1 MPVTAGFSVS
11 QCTLGPSVSIR
22 FHPSNPLYYFF
33 GACPVLDNL
42 FKKDVP
48 PSAAP
53 DNVPSANIVSAE
65 DIQVWQGKIHA
76 ASDDTA
82 LLLLAHEA
90 PTVDLKLAAIE
101 ALTQEA
107 SFKQAMH
114 DFREHD
120 KRLYRAAKS
129 RWEAASG
136 RRMAADEAAG
146 VIAGARALLAQE
158 VIPVNRVVEL
168 DQAWGAI
175 QRDLLDAAV
184 QTEFAEL
191 SSQLAARVR
200 AQGEH
205 AQAMTRWQSAADGAM
220 SGLSASLPDIA
231 RGSMPP
237 GESEGLAVALLDLV
251 QSVPD
256 NADAR
261 CREKLDAANRLLA
274 LASSVVQRATF
285 LQALP
290 ASGVAGE
297 AHEKQ
302 IIEQWRSFP
311 EMSEGVLHTALATR
325 FADWRNAGNEERQ
338 REHDTQNAQER
349 ARRAEQN
356 KQRLSAIQRD
366 VEAAEAAQAGGH
378 VADLTR
384 WLNAID
390 HALKRGAVNA
400 TLTQRIEVL
409 RAEQRR
415 LQDWQRWGGRQGREQ
430 LVAEAHVLATQAGEK
445 IAIKTHAEA
454 IDKLRERWK
463 ELDKLGG
470 ASNQALWLAF
480 DGALETAYTPVAAH
494 LEKLKQARAENLA
507 AREQIVTGLVEAAEK
522 YYPAAQANAPAAEP
536 GKPADWRAVSHA
548 LEEAQVAW
556 RKLGPVEHTVPR
568 KALQGDK
575 AITARYA
582 AAVQALS
589 APLKSAYNEARTQ
602 REHLI
607 AGAKELAASDVS
619 ARDVVDK
626 VRKLQTQWQA
636 VAKSMPLPRRDENA
650 LWQSFKTATDAIF
663 TARDAA
669 RAANEAAL
677 NATQQARV
685 AIIERVAVLAKG
697 ATAAEIKRA
706 MAGVEIEWRAAPE
719 AARPH
724 AAKLDARYRA
734 ARDAAN
740 ARIAELATHAAQA
753 RYEAL
758 LTAMALCGERELS
771 DGDMPSD
778 ELDAR
783 WNAVAHF
790 PDAWKAQLE
799 TRFRGGQ
806 HSVPP
811 PMSAAK
817 AGKNATETLP
827 DILLNLEVACSIESP
842 ADFQAA
848 RQRLKI
854 LALKN
859 AMEGRQT
866 TTTTPADIERWLL
879 SAAAHPR
886 PDEGSRERLLK
897 IVTAVRNRRLV

>member
-1 MPVTAGFSVS
+1 M
-11 QCTLGPSVSIR
+11 
-22 FHPSNPLYYFF
+22 
-33 GACPVLDNL
+33 LDNL
-42 FKKDVP
+42 FKKDVSP
-48 PSAAP
+48 VGAPTPAVSDNTPSAI
-53 DNVPSANIVSAE
+53 SLSAE
-65 DIQVWQGKIHA
+65 DIQAWQGKISAA
-76 ASDDTA
+76 ASDDVA
-82 LLLLAHEA
+82 LLQLVHEA
-90 PTVDLKLAAIE
+90 PTVDLKLAAID
-101 ALTQEA
+101 ALSNET

-129 RWEAASG
+129 RWEIANGTRVAG
-136 RRMAADEAAG
+136 EAAAG
-146 VIAGARALLAQE
+146 VLSGARALLAQE

-168 DQAWGAI
+168 DQAWSAI

-184 QTEFAEL
+184 QAEFSEL
-191 SSQLAARVR
+191 SSQLAARAR

-205 AQAMTRWQSAADGAM
+205 AQAMTRWHSATDGAM
-220 SGLSASLPDIA
+220 AALSASLPDIA
-231 RGSMPP
+231 QGNIPP
-237 GESEGLAVALLDLV
+237 VESEKLAVALLDLAHAA
-251 QSVPD
+251 PD
-256 NADAR
+256 NADTR
-261 CREKLDAANRLLA
+261 CLEKRDAANRLLA
-274 LASSVVQRATF
+274 LASSVVQRAAF

-290 ASGVAGE
+290 ASGIADE

-302 IIEQWRSFP
+302 MIEQWRAFP
-311 EMSEGVLHTALATR
+311 EMTEGALHTALATR
-325 FADWRNAGNEERQ
+325 FADWRNTSGEERQ
-338 REHDTQNAQER
+338 RDHDAQSAQER

-356 KQRLSAIQRD
+356 KQRLNAIQRD
-366 VEAAEAAQAGGH
+366 VEAAEAAQSGGH

-384 WLNAID
+384 LLNAID
-390 HALKRGAVNA
+390 QALKRGSVNA
-400 TLTQRIEVL
+400 ALTQRIEVL

-430 LVAEAHVLATQAGEK
+430 LVAEAQVLATQAGEK
-445 IAIKTHAEA
+445 IAIKAHGDA

-480 DGALETAYTPVAAH
+480 DAALEAAYVPVAAH
-494 LEKLKQARAENLA
+494 LEKLKQARTENLA
-507 AREQIVTGLVEAAEK
+507 AREQIVTSLVEAATK
-522 YYPAAQANAPAAEP
+522 YFPAAPANVATPGT
-536 GKPADWRAVSHA
+536 GKPDWRAVSHT
-548 LEEAQVAW
+548 LDEAQVAW

-575 AITARYA
+575 AITTRYA

-589 APLKSAYNEARTQ
+589 APLKSAYHEARTQ
-602 REHLI
+602 REQLI

-650 LWQSFKTATDAIF
+650 LWQAFKTATDAIF

-669 RAANEAAL
+669 RAASEAAL
-677 NATQQARV
+677 NAKQQARID
-685 AIIERVAVLAKG
+685 IIERVAALAKG
-697 ATAAEIKRA
+697 TTAAEIKRA
-706 MAGVEIEWRAAPE
+706 MADADAEWRAAPE
-719 AARPH
+719 IARPQ
-724 AAKLDARYRA
+724 AAKLDARYRT

-740 ARIAELATHAAQA
+740 TRVAELATHAAQA
-753 RYEAL
+753 RYDAL
-758 LTAMALCGERELS
+758 LKAMALCDERES
-771 DGDMPSD
+771 AGASSE

-783 WNAVAHF
+783 WNAIEHF
-790 PDAWKAQLE
+790 PDAWKARLA
-799 TRFRGGQ
+799 TRFRAAQGGPSNAPAAA
-806 HSVPP
+806 SVV
-811 PMSAAK
+811 K
-817 AGKNATETLP
+817 GGKSATETLP

-879 SAAAHPR
+879 AAAAHPH
-886 PDEGSRERLLK
+886 PDDTSRERLLK
-897 IVTAVRNRRLV
+897 IVAAVRNRRLV